1 MESSTQ
7 VTQEKP
13 QYKKA
18 YVDLPHFNAERKL
31 SSCLKINEDADRRS
45 LYIEMQKGE
54 PEKTRVSGKYNAT
67 EIAYI
72 WARLGAWLTARAMD
86 ELPQ

>member
-1 MESSTQ
+1 MGSS
-7 VTQEKP
+7 TQEKP
-13 QYKKA
+13 QYRKA
-18 YVDLPHFNAERKL
+18 YVDLPHFTKDGKL
-31 SSCLKINEDADRRS
+31 SSCLKMNEDVDKAH

-54 PEKTRVSGKYNAT
+54 PEKTRISGKYGMT

-72 WARLGAWLTARAMD
+72 YARLGAWLTARAMD